1 MLGWIRNVW
10 GIRWKEPKVK
20 IIDHEITLKML
31 EFIFHS
37 IDKVKSG
44 FLPSSACMFP
54 ELNGTKP

>member
-10 GIRWKEPKVK
+10 GIRWKEAKVK

-54 ELNGTKP
+54 ELSGTKP